1 MKDAL
6 LVLDPSARTLRSNRL
21 RAVFLP
27 GRGMLGA
34 SLQHRGE
41 ELLGRVEEKKD
52 KSVGGTPQP
61 VRKR

>member
-34 SLQHRGE
+34 SL
-41 ELLGRVEEKKD
+41 
-52 KSVGGTPQP
+52 
-61 VRKR
+61 